1 MRVGSDRVIAFF
13 AETVGGATSGCITA
27 TPGYLAAM
35 KTVCRKHRALSIL
48 DEVMCGVGRT
58 GSMIAWEQEDGDPS
72 PDVMTIGKGLGG
84 GYSPIAG
91 ILVHEDIIEPGG
103 QGTGCFNH

>member
-1 MRVGSDRVIAFF
+1 MRVDSDRVIALF
-13 AETVGGATSGCITA
+13 AVTVGGATSGCITA
-27 TPGYLAAM
+27 TPGYFAAM

-48 DEVMCGVGRT
+48 M
-58 GSMIAWEQEDGDPS
+58 AWEQGDVDAS